1 MARKQGKEK
10 ELAALEVGEVSPS
23 IPGVGR
29 REKRCEKEQSLGVEE
44 QVSDLFGKL
53 NLIAKEKETLVLEDA
68 EDSDLAVVNHA
79 VIGKVLG
86 PDPLQLP
93 TIMSAI
99 RSAWGNPKG
108 LVARM
113 VGDNL
118 FIAEFDSVLDK
129 NRVLDGSPWY
139 IGRQSGGRQAVIL
152 QEFNYDLRSSEVS
165 FDELAIWVN
174 ILNLPFGLRDE
185 KWGFELA
192 NDFMSSPRRLGGF
205 PSEASHPPRLPRV
218 WHRLAASRG

>member
-1 MARKQGKEK
+1 
-10 ELAALEVGEVSPS
+10 
-23 IPGVGR
+23 
-29 REKRCEKEQSLGVEE
+29 
-44 QVSDLFGKL
+44 
-53 NLIAKEKETLVLEDA
+53 
-68 EDSDLAVVNHA
+68 

-129 NRVLDGSPWY
+129 NRVLDGSHG
-139 IGRQSGGRQAVIL
+139 IS
-152 QEFNYDLRSSEVS
+152 D
-165 FDELAIWVN
+165 D
-174 ILNLPFGLRDE
+174 NLVVGKL
-185 KWGFELA
+185 
-192 NDFMSSPRRLGGF
+192 
-205 PSEASHPPRLPRV
+205 
-218 WHRLAASRG
+218 

>member
-53 NLIAKEKETLVLEDA
+53 NLTAKEKETLVLEDA

-99 RSAWGNPKG
+99 CLAWGNPKG

-113 VGDNL
+113 VATIFLLLNLIRCWTKIEFLMAPHGISDDNL
-118 FIAEFDSVLDK
+118 VVGKL
-129 NRVLDGSPWY
+129 
-139 IGRQSGGRQAVIL
+139 
-152 QEFNYDLRSSEVS
+152 
-165 FDELAIWVN
+165 
-174 ILNLPFGLRDE
+174 
-185 KWGFELA
+185 
-192 NDFMSSPRRLGGF
+192 
-205 PSEASHPPRLPRV
+205 
-218 WHRLAASRG
+218 